1 MYVNKRVVCY
11 KGLVYNTY
19 WINVCYTSFIF
30 KKYSDFLRQKVH
42 GRSRWDLYIQKGHV
56 KRSSYRSQAPETSRL
71 ARSGQIINLG
81 GVRKNWTR
89 VILVTS
95 PLQHPYQSITHPSWI
110 TPIWITPPNSMQGW
124 YYEFLKFKMY
134 FSIITKFYNIEG

>member
-1 MYVNKRVVCY
+1 MCVTRLLFLKNIRIFF
-11 KGLVYNTY
+11 GRRSMADPDGTY
-19 WINVCYTSFIF
+19 IF
-30 KKYSDFLRQKVH
+30 RKDM
-42 GRSRWDLYIQKGHV
+42 SRGVRI
-56 KRSSYRSQAPETSRL
+56 YRSQAPETSRL